1 MKAFAKVFLKPKETI
16 EVSLNVAIQDLAFT
30 NNQGKMVL
38 ESGDFELQVGDSS
51 DKIFL
56 RDTVQ
61 IGFQDTTYQVKE
73 TVLDTMNSCGEA
85 VITVKGI
92 VRDTQ
97 ATPIQGVNIFSTL
110 QKKILVVTDKDG
122 KYEIKVQSNDILIFH
137 KKNYLEEKIFVNG
150 KPSIQI
156 TIRNGI

>member
-1 MKAFAKVFLKPKETI
+1 M
-16 EVSLNVAIQDLAFT
+16 
-30 NNQGKMVL
+30 
-38 ESGDFELQVGDSS
+38 
-51 DKIFL
+51 